1 MKKSERTEKVQETS
15 VPDSPGTDTAPES
28 TEVKVKRGRKP
39 KAVKKQ
45 KEAEVTAEA
54 NDDTQKPEA
63 FAEAEPVPETAEETG
78 TDTEKPEVTTE
89 PDAVP
94 EMVEEDGADT
104 EQPEEG
110 RADRTDTQEE
120 PEAVAEG
127 EPVSEEVRETET
139 SIEPAEPL
147 LESTAERAVVT
158 VPVPVTSAQI
168 VESPLKRMKQEFQQ
182 RALVIKEQMRNIQS
196 AFITIGFQ
204 LHWIRENNMFR
215 VLNYKNIYEY
225 AEKECN
231 IKKTTCGNL
240 ICIIE
245 NYAERDEN
253 GEVIESIA
261 DCYRNYSASQ
271 LVAMLGMPEEL
282 KEQVTPDM
290 SVRAI
295 NRLRKGGTDPAE
307 VVEARTVQNANQIP
321 ARETVTEE
329 PVEDAAEQ
337 DNDTRTDENAE
348 EGHTGG
354 QQTGEQKADSPEEEH
369 PGLAAADDTVLE
381 DSEYPADRDVIR
393 EETEEVEVTEDTE
406 LVEPETGTADDVEEV
421 PKETAP
427 VDGDMLAEIDSY
439 TDYQSMLDELDLIM
453 KHVFSARP
461 SVRVKIV
468 CVHG

>member
-1 MKKSERTEKVQETS
+1 MKKPERTEKVQETS
-15 VPDSPGTDTAPES
+15 VPDSPGTDTVPES
-28 TEVKVKRGRKP
+28 TKVKAKRGRKP

-54 NDDTQKPEA
+54 NADTQKPEA
-63 FAEAEPVPETAEETG
+63 FAEAEPMPETAEE

-147 LESTAERAVVT
+147 QESTAERAV
-158 VPVPVTSAQI
+158 VPVTSAQI

-307 VVEARTVQNANQIP
+307 VVEARSVQNANQLP

-329 PVEDAAEQ
+329 PVEDVAEQ
-337 DNDTRTDENAE
+337 DNGARTDENAE

-354 QQTGEQKADSPEEEH
+354 QQTGEQKADSPGEEH

-393 EETEEVEVTEDTE
+393 EEAEEVEVTEDTE
-406 LVEPETGTADDVEEV
+406 LAEPETGTADDVEEV

-453 KHVFSARP
+453 RHVFSARP